1 MSDIDTLRTHLFA
14 TLEGLKDGSI
24 SLEKAK
30 AINETAQVLVN
41 VAKVETDYVRATRRA
56 SASGFFAPTNHPL
69 DALPVPGGSTTTP
82 TAHGEKTVTALPG
95 GATSTVHR
103 MR

>member
-1 MSDIDTLRTHLFA
+1 MPRVSRRHIRTWLA
-14 TLEGLKDGSI
+14 PM
-24 SLEKAK
+24 
-30 AINETAQVLVN
+30 
-41 VAKVETDYVRATRRA
+41 RRA

-69 DALPVPGGSTTTP
+69 DALPPPNTTTP
-82 TAHGEKTVTALPG
+82 TAHGEKTVTPLPG

>member
-1 MSDIDTLRTHLFA
+1 MSDIDTLRTHLFD
-14 TLEGLKDGSI
+14 TLAGLKDGSI
-24 SLEKAK
+24 SLDKAK
-30 AINETAQVLVN
+30 AINETAQVIVN

-56 SASGFFAPTNHPL
+56 SASGFFAPMNHPL
-69 DALPVPGGSTTTP
+69 DQLPPPGTTTP
-82 TAHGEKTVTALPG
+82 TAHGEKTVTPLPG